1 MISRRMDGEQTP
13 GPPEAPVEA
22 REPPAATP
30 RGSGLVAWLPRRRTW
45 LLLGR
50 TLGGFG
56 AFLAAIIAATQ
67 FAFGGDDGP
76 GGGSS
81 TSAAPSDEPYSYV
94 ERHDASGRISVEVP
108 TAWGNV
114 DGGAWA
120 PRNIARLEGLG
131 TIGQKLVAAPNVLA
145 WQARGE
151 LTTPGI
157 FVGLSGAIL
166 QRWDPRDLA
175 NTFTYPGCS
184 YDHDE
189 PYARTGFSGWVVHWS
204 CEGSDTRWLTLAGTT
219 DAGDELVLVQAKLV
233 SGRDDDAYRRVLAT
247 LTVAPP
253 G

>member
-131 TIGQKLVAAPNVLA
+131 TIAE
-145 WQARGE
+145 ARR
-151 LTTPGI
+151 
-157 FVGLSGAIL
+157 GAE
-166 QRWDPRDLA
+166 RPR
-175 NTFTYPGCS
+175 
-184 YDHDE
+184 
-189 PYARTGFSGWVVHWS
+189 
-204 CEGSDTRWLTLAGTT
+204 LAGARRT
-219 DAGDELVLVQAKLV
+219 DHARHLRRPLRGDPPALGPPRSREHLHVLRLQLRPRRAVRADRLLRMGRPLVL
-233 SGRDDDAYRRVLAT
+233 
-247 LTVAPP
+247 
-253 G
+253 